1 MIRNHLNL
9 ILLLAACCA
18 VLAAPGCEDSNS
30 SGPAGKTAQSKYDE
44 SYISALA
51 VADMFCEAWRNR
63 DATQA
68 RRLMTKRMNRD
79 ISDER
84 LRDAIV
90 GYANPSHASYE
101 VFGGKKLAEGS
112 YQFKVRLFFQYRGGH
127 GDRLEHALDKIVIAR
142 ESSGVLRVDGF
153 PIPQAAGQIQPGKP
167 LVPQQNQ

>member
-9 ILLLAACCA
+9 ILALVACCA
-18 VLAAPGCEDSNS
+18 VLGAFGCEDSNS
-30 SGPAGKTAQSKYDE
+30 PGPAGNAAQSKYDE
-44 SYISALA
+44 SYTSAVA

-79 ISDER
+79 VSDER

-90 GYANPSHASYE
+90 GHTNPSHASYE
-101 VFGGKKLAEGS
+101 VFNGKKLAEGC
-112 YQFKVRLFFQYRGGH
+112 YQFDVRLFFQFRGGH
-127 GDRLEHALDKIVIAR
+127 SDRLEHSLDKIVIAR

-153 PIPQAAGQIQPGKP
+153 PMPQIPGEVQPGQV
-167 LVPQQNQ
+167 LVPPQNR